1 LIHLLQIGF
10 LEINTIDVVDILLVS
25 FLIYQIYKI
34 INGSVAFKIFTG
46 VISIYILYY
55 AVKAMGMELLSSIL
69 GQFIGVG
76 VLAGIILFQQEIRR
90 LLLMIG
96 RTSVFNSGSFM
107 KILSRK
113 DNIST
118 TGFDLNPIL
127 EAMKALGTSRFGGL
141 IVIPRSSELKFFI
154 ETGEMIDSVISK
166 KMLITI
172 FNKNSPM
179 HDGAVIL
186 SKNRIKAARCILP
199 VSESQELPANL
210 GLRHRSALGLSEVT
224 DAVILVVSEETGQF
238 SLAHDAS
245 LEHNLSIA
253 DLKSKITQLLSV
265 KKERLVDKLLKK
277 ETEEEEEL
285 AR

>member
-1 LIHLLQIGF
+1 MQIGF
-10 LEINTIDVVDILLVS
+10 LEISTIDVVDILLVS

-154 ETGEMIDSVISK
+154 ETGEIIDSVISK

-224 DAVILVVSEETGQF
+224 DAIILVVSEETGQF

-253 DLKSKITQLLSV
+253 ELKSKINQLLSV

-277 ETEEEEEL
+277 ETEEEEL

>member
-1 LIHLLQIGF
+1 MQIGF
-10 LEINTIDVVDILLVS
+10 LEISTIDVVDILLVS

-154 ETGEMIDSVISK
+154 ETGEIIDSVISK

-224 DAVILVVSEETGQF
+224 DAIILVVSEETGQF
-238 SLAHDAS
+238 SLAHDAN

-253 DLKSKITQLLSV
+253 ELKSKINQLLSV

>member
-1 LIHLLQIGF
+1 MQIGF
-10 LEINTIDVVDILLVS
+10 LEISTIDVVDILLVS

-154 ETGEMIDSVISK
+154 ETGEIIDSVISK

-224 DAVILVVSEETGQF
+224 DAIILVVSEETGQF

-253 DLKSKITQLLSV
+253 ELKSKINQLLSV

>member
-1 LIHLLQIGF
+1 MQIGF
-10 LEINTIDVVDILLVS
+10 LEISTIDVVDILLVS

-118 TGFDLNPIL
+118 TSFDLNPIL

-154 ETGEMIDSVISK
+154 ETGEIIDSVISK

-224 DAVILVVSEETGQF
+224 DAIILVVSEETGQF

-253 DLKSKITQLLSV
+253 ELKSKINQLLSV

-277 ETEEEEEL
+277 ETEEEEL

>member
-1 LIHLLQIGF
+1 MQIGF
-10 LEINTIDVVDILLVS
+10 LEISTIDVVDILLVS

-118 TGFDLNPIL
+118 TSFDLNPIL

-154 ETGEMIDSVISK
+154 ETGEIIDSVISK

-224 DAVILVVSEETGQF
+224 DAIILVVSEETGQF

-253 DLKSKITQLLSV
+253 ELKSKINQLLSV

>member
-1 LIHLLQIGF
+1 MQIGF
-10 LEINTIDVVDILLVS
+10 LEISTIDVVDILLVS

-118 TGFDLNPIL
+118 TSFDLNPIL

-154 ETGEMIDSVISK
+154 ETGEIIDSVISK

-224 DAVILVVSEETGQF
+224 DAIILVVSEETGQF
-238 SLAHDAS
+238 SLAHDAN

-253 DLKSKITQLLSV
+253 ELKSKINQLLSV

-277 ETEEEEEL
+277 ETEEEEL